1 MADVDNLITLVR
13 QKQKTNVQD
22 VAMVFDALPPIEP
35 ECLLGVWSG
44 DLVETGHKDIKL
56 REARYRG
63 VVSAAMIYDER
74 SSTEVFQRLD
84 ENALLGAVDSK
95 GDPNGSELFFVL
107 ERFGDFK

>member
-44 DLVETGHKDIKL
+44 DLVETGHKDIKVIRDL
-56 REARYRG
+56 NWAG
-63 VVSAAMIYDER
+63 KTVHTIDDVDLVIFS
-74 SSTEVFQRLD
+74 D
-84 ENALLGAVDSK
+84 ENGASK
-95 GDPNGSELFFVL
+95 PDM
-107 ERFGDFK
+107 RWDKA